1 MFACIYNLIQA
12 ENDVHLLAETGIC
25 RVGSLWRSQLDAL
38 FDGLALILLIGYS
51 RDKGVGSRY
60 RSCPCPRCPG
70 GTSRNEHRSK
80 RDTGKLCISLVTSW
94 CIFISFYAVT
104 GERSAY
110 SDVDVV
116 HGSRHQFLWTNTGRQ
131 GLRGIGKAELGLSLE
146 VEDIVLVDWGP
157 YLSGDGEGEGHWR
170 DTRE

>member
-1 MFACIYNLIQA
+1 M
-12 ENDVHLLAETGIC
+12 
-25 RVGSLWRSQLDAL
+25 
-38 FDGLALILLIGYS
+38 
-51 RDKGVGSRY
+51 
-60 RSCPCPRCPG
+60 
-70 GTSRNEHRSK
+70 
-80 RDTGKLCISLVTSW
+80 
-94 CIFISFYAVT
+94 FISFYAVT